1 MRTYEISFCFERP
14 YNKPTNKNH
23 TDKIAINKSNV
34 YTFGSKQVF
43 CAVGI
48 CWVLWLCFIFFYH
61 KSPVLTYFLSQKDQS
76 NTHQHAAVRYQW
88 CKGCVRF
95 VFAIADKIM
104 KTLYITM
111 LIMEIYSSLS
121 RKNVKSK
128 DSRYHHQ
135 NITVDLKKAMQQFY
149 SCNCLYT

>member
-14 YNKPTNKNH
+14 YNKPTNKNY
-23 TDKIAINKSNV
+23 TDKIAINESNV
-34 YTFGSKQVF
+34 FIHLGVNKSFAQWAFVGF
-43 CAVGI
+43 CGYVSFS
-48 CWVLWLCFIFFYH
+48 FIINHQSTPTFYH
-61 KSPVLTYFLSQKDQS
+61 RKI
-76 NTHQHAAVRYQW
+76 NRTHPHVAVRYQW

-111 LIMEIYSSLS
+111 LIMEIYCSLR

-135 NITVDLKKAMQQFY
+135 NITVDLKKAMQRFY